1 MKIFPKLFNLIERSC
16 QNAINV
22 SSTRVIAYLILVLI
36 MLLTLTSVTAGI
48 YIAFKTMT
56 IPNELIVILGMLLAH
71 QLTLLGINKHH
82 ETKQKKTEIENKKID
97 SPGSPNSE
105 MLKS

>member
-16 QNAINV
+16 QNAIKV

-82 ETKQKKTEIENKKID
+82 ETKQKKTEIENKKI
-97 SPGSPNSE
+97 GSPEITKDE